1 MKTREIKIEHFML
14 AVLFTYI
21 PFHLFEEA
29 LGNFPRWMAQHHWT
43 PHTITYSH
51 WMACNIFFYLPIL
64 AIGLLI
70 YYLSQKKLLFAGM
83 GVIIWGILNF
93 IEHFVYSIIDSK
105 VSPGL
110 LTGMIYLVIAVLSI
124 IKLKKTEKLSFRLL
138 LPSTL
143 AAIVYAGLPVVL
155 QVICAPYFRGI
166 FV

>member
-1 MKTREIKIEHFML
+1 MKTRDIKIEHFML

-29 LGNFPRWMAQHHWT
+29 LGNFPQWMAQHHWT

-64 AIGLLI
+64 VIGLLI
-70 YYLSQKKLLFAGM
+70 YYLSQKKLLFAGV

-105 VSPGL
+105 MSPGL
-110 LTGMIYLVIAVLSI
+110 LTSMIFLTIAALSM
-124 IKLKKTEKLSFRLL
+124 IKLKKTEKLSIGLL

-143 AAIVYAGLPVVL
+143 VAVVYAGLPVVL
-155 QVICAPYFRGI
+155 QVIFAPYFKGI

>member
-1 MKTREIKIEHFML
+1 MKTRDIKIEHFMF

-29 LGNFPRWMAQHHWT
+29 LGNFPQWMAQHHWT

-51 WMACNIFFYLPIL
+51 WMACNIFFYLPTL
-64 AIGLLI
+64 VIGLLI
-70 YYLSQKKLLFAGM
+70 YYLSQKKLLFTGV
-83 GVIIWGILNF
+83 GVIIWGVLNF
-93 IEHFVYSIIDSK
+93 LEHFVYSIIDSR

-110 LTGMIYLVIAVLSI
+110 LTGTIYFIIAVLAI
-124 IKLKKTEKLSFRLL
+124 AKLKNTGKLSLGLL

-143 AAIVYAGLPVVL
+143 MAVVYAGLPVVL
-155 QVICAPYFRGI
+155 QVICAPYFRLI